1 MGKKL
6 MPSVVNFTNINPVSK
21 KENLKIKKDIF
32 NIIKKKNFILGSD
45 VKVFEKSFAKMSRN
59 KYAVGCANGTDA
71 LLLSLMSLNLKKD
84 DEVIVP
90 GLTYISTGLSV
101 ILNNCRLILVDVDK
115 ETALIDIK
123 KIKEKITKK
132 TKVIIPV
139 NLYGQK
145 VNLNKLRREIGKKI
159 HIIEDS
165 AQSHFALQENT
176 NKISKNS
183 NALASCYS
191 FYPAKNMGAYGDAGL
206 ITTDNRSIYNKL
218 LSLRNLGSI
227 KKHKHNILGMNSRLD
242 TIQAVVLKNK
252 LKTILKLNQ
261 YRRKIG
267 IYYDKMLAGISEIQL
282 TKTNKGSTRHLYVIK
297 TEKRDKLKK
306 YLSNEGIFCQMHYPY
321 SLNKLP
327 AFKKKIKKTILE
339 NSELWAKDCLSLPMH
354 PKLTKKEVDRI
365 VKKIKIFFKYK

>member
-1 MGKKL
+1 MS
-6 MPSVVNFTNINPVSK
+6 SVVNFTNINPVSK

-321 SLNKLP
+321 TLNKLP